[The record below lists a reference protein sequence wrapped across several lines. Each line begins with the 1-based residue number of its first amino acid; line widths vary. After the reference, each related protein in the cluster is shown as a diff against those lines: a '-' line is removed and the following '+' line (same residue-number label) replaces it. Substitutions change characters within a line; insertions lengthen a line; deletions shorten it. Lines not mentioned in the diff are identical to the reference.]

1 MGGASKQLSYTLL
14 PLDAQFALPLSK
26 EGTVAALHV
35 SLLSTGRG
43 QISNIRYFSPSQAC
57 GKYFE
62 VLSGVQR
69 RTQYFILPMPYRG

>member
-43 QISNIRYFSPSQAC
+43 QISNIRYFSVQAC
-57 GKYFE
+57 GKYFW
-62 VLSGVQR
+62 VPSVQ